1 MLALTLASAGIY
13 AVFLFL
19 TFYLQNLR
27 AFTPV
32 QTGVAFL
39 PMIATVVVG
48 SLLGTNVFLRVIGPK
63 LTVPLGLLAAAAG
76 MAWLT
81 RLDATSSYA
90 AVVLPPLLLLG
101 LGLGVVFAPAISL
114 ATARVG
120 RGDAGVASALVNTT
134 QQIGGAAGI
143 ALLSTMATS
152 AAKNFLV
159 ARDPRDPTA
168 LIHAALD
175 GYRAA
180 YWWAAALLAAGMLI
194 SAALYR
200 PGRSDPKDLRP
211 AEGMF

>member
-1 MLALTLASAGIY
+1 
-13 AVFLFL
+13 
-19 TFYLQNLR
+19 
-27 AFTPV
+27 
-32 QTGVAFL
+32 
-39 PMIATVVVG
+39 
-48 SLLGTNVFLRVIGPK
+48 
-63 LTVPLGLLAAAAG
+63 
-76 MAWLT
+76 
-81 RLDATSSYA
+81 
-90 AVVLPPLLLLG
+90 LLLLG
-101 LGLGVVFAPAISL
+101 LGLGVVFASAISL

-143 ALLSTMATS
+143 ALLSTMATN

-159 ARDPRDPTA
+159 ARDPRDPA
-168 LIHAALD
+168 VLIHAALD

-211 AEGMF
+211 AKGMF